1 MNADD
6 KYEEKM
12 HDLIKE
18 IYFIFNR
25 EGLSPSDGLGV
36 LTVALLLAAIDQGR
50 SKAEIL
56 NRVGD
61 SIDMLMEDMNK
72 KGH

>member
-6 KYEEKM
+6 KYGEKM
-12 HDLIKE
+12 DDLVKE

-25 EGLSPSDGLGV
+25 EELDFSDGMTV
-36 LTVALLLAAIDQGR
+36 LTVALVLSAIEKGISKAAIL
-50 SKAEIL
+50 K
-56 NRVGD
+56 RVGD